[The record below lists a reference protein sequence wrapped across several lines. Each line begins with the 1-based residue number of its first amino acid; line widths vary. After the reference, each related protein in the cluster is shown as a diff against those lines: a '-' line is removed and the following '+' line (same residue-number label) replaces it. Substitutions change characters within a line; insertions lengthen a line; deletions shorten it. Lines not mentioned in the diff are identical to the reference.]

1 MKKLVMVI
9 ALATILATGS
19 VFAVQDGFGIG
30 VVGGFGGGWGAVGTV
45 AGGGALSLK
54 LPGVPVYW
62 GINLD
67 IWGDGMWVGLTG
79 DFIHLIDNKPIVKAI
94 ALNWFIRGGLYGKV
108 FIGGSSL
115 GLDIGARLPI
125 GLSWQPIKLIELF
138 LDVAPSI
145 GLGMSFNPDGVG
157 LGVGGGW
164 AGELGI
170 RLWF

>member
-67 IWGDGMWVGLTG
+67 IWDGGLWLGVSG
-79 DFIHLIDNKPIVKAI
+79 DFIHLVDNKPVVKAI
-94 ALNWFIRGGLYGKV
+94 GLNWFIRGGLYGKI
-108 FIGGSSL
+108 FLGSEAL
-115 GLDIGARLPI
+115 ALDFGARLPI
-125 GLSWQPIKLIELF
+125 GLSWQPIRLIEVF
-138 LDVAPSI
+138 LDIAPSI
-145 GLGMSFNPDGVG
+145 GAGIFFKDDGVG
-157 LGVGGGW
+157 LGLGGGW
-164 AGELGI
+164 AGELGL

>member
-9 ALATILATGS
+9 ALAAIFATGS

-30 VVGGFGGGWGAVGTV
+30 VIGGFGGGWGSEGSV

-54 LPGVPVYW
+54 FPSVPVYW

-67 IWGDGMWVGLTG
+67 IWSSGMWLGVSG
-79 DFIHLIDNKPIVKAI
+79 DFIHLIDNQPLVKEI
-94 ALNWFIRGGLYGKV
+94 GLSWFIRGGLYGKV
-108 FIGGSSL
+108 FIGQNIF
-115 GLDIGARLPI
+115 GLDFGARLPI

-138 LDVAPSI
+138 IDVAPSI
-145 GLGMSFNPDGVG
+145 GLGITFADPVRLG
-157 LGVGGGW
+157 LGGGW
-164 AGELGI
+164 GGELGI